1 MELLLWVHFGVLV
14 ALAGTA
20 AWLMWMAWTDAD

>member
-1 MELLLWVHFGVLV
+1 MELLLWAHRFVVV
-14 ALAGTA
+14 ALAGTV